1 MISMKRVEAIF
12 IASKLDTVRELL
24 SGRCG
29 LEIAMS
35 RVNQPHD
42 RGQAVLL
49 AELPVVRLEAETSDV
64 QAMPTVQ
71 AILRAARNVPGI
83 DVVSIGVSKVDSQAS
98 RLRESLP
105 LRKQPSESLR
115 AA

>member
-1 MISMKRVEAIF
+1 MTSMKKVEAIF

-49 AELPVVRLEAETSDV
+49 VELPVVRLEAVVSDV
-64 QAMPTVQ
+64 QAIPTIQ
-71 AILRAARNVPGI
+71 AILRTSRNVPGI
-83 DVVSIGVSKVDSQAS
+83 DVVSIGVSKVDSQTS

-105 LRKQPSESLR
+105 LRKQPSGSLR

>member
-1 MISMKRVEAIF
+1 MKKVEAIF

-24 SGRCG
+24 SVRCG
-29 LEIAMS
+29 LDIAMS
-35 RVNQPHD
+35 RVNQPHG

-49 AELPVVRLEAETSDV
+49 VELPVVRLEAVTSDV

-71 AILRAARNVPGI
+71 AILRASRYAPGI
-83 DVVSIGVSKVDSQAS
+83 DVVSIGVSKVDSQAP

-105 LRKQPSESLR
+105 LQKQRSESLR

>member
-1 MISMKRVEAIF
+1 VISMKKVEAIF

-24 SGRCG
+24 RGRCG

-49 AELPVVRLEAETSDV
+49 VELPVVRLEAVVSDV
-64 QAMPTVQ
+64 QAMPTIQ
-71 AILRAARNVPGI
+71 AILRTSRNVPG
-83 DVVSIGVSKVDSQAS
+83 D
-98 RLRESLP
+98 
-105 LRKQPSESLR
+105 
-115 AA
+115 

>member
-1 MISMKRVEAIF
+1 VTSMKKVEAIF

-49 AELPVVRLEAETSDV
+49 AELPVVRLEAVTSDV

-83 DVVSIGVSKVDSQAS
+83 DVVSIGVSKVDSQAP

-105 LRKQPSESLR
+105 LQRQRSESLR